1 MLALRSLNGK
11 QGMLGYVLQQTP
23 LAGRAWRA
31 SELVRLLSH
40 SSLSKLER
48 RVSERIREAGSE
60 AQMKLNS
67 LLTLRVAIKS
77 ATLG

>member
-1 MLALRSLNGK
+1 MCCNRRHLLAALGEPQSWCDSDRGLR
-11 QGMLGYVLQQTP
+11 
-23 LAGRAWRA
+23 GRL
-31 SELVRLLSH
+31 ERLLSH